1 MVEIQVTLFGR
12 NETLSRLAV
21 PSVVIPPIDDVAAR
35 QKQLELLISAHS
47 KALLSYTRTL
57 LDDHH
62 LAEDIVQETL
72 VRAWHHIEALYANEG
87 SVRGWLLTVARNL
100 AIDWRRSASARH
112 ESIGT
117 QDRDMAQP
125 DHADAVV
132 AYDEAVRLL
141 RELSAEH
148 TAVLLHT
155 ALGGRTAA
163 EAARAL
169 GVPVGTVKSRQ
180 HYALAQLRRRI
191 HAGTVRSTP
200 RTGMST
206 VPAASARH
214 HQ

>member
-1 MVEIQVTLFGR
+1 VT
-12 NETLSRLAV
+12 SPA
-21 PSVVIPPIDDVAAR
+21 DDGAHR
-35 QKQLELLISAHS
+35 QQLLDLLVSAHY

-72 VRAWHHIEALYANEG
+72 LRAWHHIDGLYANEG

-100 AIDWRRSASARH
+100 AIDWRRSAAARH
-112 ESIGT
+112 ESIGS
-117 QDRDMAQP
+117 QDRDVAQP
-125 DHADAVV
+125 DHAEAVV
-132 AYDEAVRLL
+132 AHDEAVRLL
-141 RELSAEH
+141 RGLSVEH
-148 TAVLLHT
+148 AAVLVHT

-180 HYALAQLRRRI
+180 HYALAQLRKRL
-191 HAGTVRSTP
+191 HAGTMRSTP

-206 VPAASARH
+206 VPSASARH
-214 HQ
+214 RQ